1 MQVHKV
7 AVTPPSDKRY
17 AATLAL
23 DETRLYVIRTGAVEA
38 LDHFPVIRNTPHLRV
53 TPDLV
58 DEYKEKEAWFSLFP
72 LTEILTWA
80 AHITIPLDEINAV
93 QLDDTR
99 EVPTVQISTADAAYT
114 FALRLT
120 DEKTLKA
127 LVQRL
132 KSS

>member
-7 AVTPPSDKRY
+7 AVTPPSDQRY

-23 DETRLYVIRTGAVEA
+23 DETRLYIIRTGAVEA
-38 LDHFPVIRNTPHLRV
+38 LDHFPVIRNTPNLRV

-80 AHITIPLDEINAV
+80 EHTTLPLDEINAV
-93 QLDDTR
+93 QLDTGDL
-99 EVPTVQISTADAAYT
+99 PTVQISTAEAAYT